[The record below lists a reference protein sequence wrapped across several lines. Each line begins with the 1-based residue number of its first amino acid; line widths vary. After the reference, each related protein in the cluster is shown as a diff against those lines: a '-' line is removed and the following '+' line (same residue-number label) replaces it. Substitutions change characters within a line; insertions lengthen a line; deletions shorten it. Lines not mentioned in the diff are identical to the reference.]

1 MIKLRNLRFCK
12 NLVTIGLTKSWRRFR
27 RGAGKRWLCHNIGS
41 KYREKADDS
50 AGIRKARFAF
60 PHYCHAS
67 NYASSK
73 ATVRRVEIG
82 QGVGG
87 GCRDRGAGGARVRRV
102 AVAALLAR
110 RLPRCAI
117 RSQREK
123 PELIKAHNYLRFE
136 PFVLTGVSCPI

>member
-1 MIKLRNLRFCK
+1 VDVR
-12 NLVTIGLTKSWRRFR
+12 
-27 RGAGKRWLCHNIGS
+27 
-41 KYREKADDS
+41 DD
-50 AGIRKARFAF
+50 G
-60 PHYCHAS
+60 
-67 NYASSK
+67 
-73 ATVRRVEIG
+73 T
-82 QGVGG
+82 
-87 GCRDRGAGGARVRRV
+87 GGAEGVRRV

>member
-1 MIKLRNLRFCK
+1 MTLQR
-12 NLVTIGLTKSWRRFR
+12 
-27 RGAGKRWLCHNIGS
+27 
-41 KYREKADDS
+41 
-50 AGIRKARFAF
+50 GIREARFAF

-67 NYASSK
+67 NYAPSK
-73 ATVRRVEIG
+73 ATVRRLEMGRREWV
-82 QGVGG
+82 VVDV
-87 GCRDRGAGGARVRRV
+87 RDDGTGIAEGVRRV

>member
-1 MIKLRNLRFCK
+1 MTLQR
-12 NLVTIGLTKSWRRFR
+12 
-27 RGAGKRWLCHNIGS
+27 
-41 KYREKADDS
+41 
-50 AGIRKARFAF
+50 GIREARFAF

-67 NYASSK
+67 NYAPSK
-73 ATVRRVEIG
+73 ATVRRLEMG
-82 QGVGG
+82 QRVGG
-87 GCRDRGAGGARVRRV
+87 GGGVVDVRDDGTGVAEGVRRV